1 MQKVNK
7 NGISPFPWIFVFSS
21 QEIAVKNYCSDLKSD
36 EGYRHGEKALAF
48 TYMVMKQR
56 EVWPCFYAGLWALF
70 WRSKA
75 KQRVVLVCIYSR
87 CFFYYLTR
95 TVQCTL
101 HISLS
106 LKCVGMRAVKAQKMT
121 NINRGKALVARA
133 YFGMPERPHT
143 EVSSGPWC
151 SLSFYP
157 QLA

>member
-70 WRSKA
+70 WHSKA
-75 KQRVVLVCIYSR
+75 KQSKGWSLFAYIQDVSSTISLGQYSAL
-87 CFFYYLTR
+87 Y
-95 TVQCTL
+95 
-101 HISLS
+101 ISLS
-106 LKCVGMRAVKAQKMT
+106 LSQMCWHACCKSTKNDQYK
-121 NINRGKALVARA
+121 
-133 YFGMPERPHT
+133 
-143 EVSSGPWC
+143 
-151 SLSFYP
+151 
-157 QLA
+157 